1 MFEKKVKSKDLES
14 PTFFSG
20 LVKGFLDIHSHR
32 YFRRTFCLCL
42 IVHMI
47 TILVTN
53 LELGIPIPI
62 SIRPIFEFFY
72 KVWPIPTFPMTKSGF
87 LDADNLLF
95 KSFEILV
102 ILLYTVDL
110 LPKIFVWKKSFFWKL
125 FNIAI
130 ITAMVIQV
138 PLTMSGYMQ
147 LGMSKEILK
156 IRTLSIG
163 VSLLLLLEI
172 LSIREQKTIKSVK
185 SKTKF
190 D

>member
-1 MFEKKVKSKDLES
+1 
-14 PTFFSG
+14 
-20 LVKGFLDIHSHR
+20 
-32 YFRRTFCLCL
+32 
-42 IVHMI
+42 
-47 TILVTN
+47 
-53 LELGIPIPI
+53 
-62 SIRPIFEFFY
+62 
-72 KVWPIPTFPMTKSGF
+72 MTKSGF

-110 LPKIFVWKKSFFWKL
+110 LPKIFVWKKSFLWKL
-125 FNIAI
+125 FNILI

-138 PLTMSGYMQ
+138 PLTMSGYME

-185 SKTKF
+185 STLICLNLLTSRKIIF
-190 D
+190 QC